1 MTADTSRLR
10 LAVLGVV
17 AMSLFA
23 ALTARL
29 WYLQV
34 LDTAEFR
41 VAAEAN
47 QVRLVYEPAP
57 RGRILDR
64 EGRVLVDN
72 KVIDVLTLSRVEAQD
87 HPDVLPRLA
96 ALLGIPESDVID
108 RIADPKFSPYRPV
121 PLAID
126 VPEDKIVYIREHQE
140 DFPGVDNSQITTRV
154 YPHGPLAAHVLGY
167 VGEINEEELAERR
180 NDGYRLGDNI
190 GKSGVERS
198 LEPYL
203 RGQAG
208 VTKLEVDSKGRRL
221 RTLGQVAPVQGDD
234 VQLTIDLDVQR
245 LTEESLAQGLE
256 AARREW
262 DGDTKKHF
270 LATAGTAVVLDPRDG
285 AVLAMASF
293 PTYDPAAFTDGIS
306 KPAFAAL
313 NDPAN
318 HYPLNN
324 RAIQGLYA
332 PGSTFK
338 FVTALA
344 ALREGMITPNHTIVD
359 EGKIAIGNRVFRN
372 AGSHPWGR
380 VDLPRALSVSS
391 DVYFYKLGFQFW
403 TERDEYGDGIQEA
416 ARDLGFGAKTGINL
430 GSEAVGRVPTPESRA
445 ELHAKYPKAW
455 PNGEWFGGDNV
466 NLSIGQGETV
476 ATPLQLAS
484 AYAAVAN
491 GGTIY
496 QPRMAAQ
503 TIRPDGK
510 LSEDLKP
517 RVLRQLSIGPEL
529 QGPLMAGLR
538 GAVADAQGT
547 AHAAFAGFRAM
558 PVAGK
563 TGTAQVFGKQDTAV
577 FVGVAPVPDPKYVI
591 SVVLEEG
598 GFGGQSAAP
607 IARRVLA
614 GLAGE
619 PPEPIRIAE
628 AID

>member
-17 AMSLFA
+17 ATSLFA

-72 KVIDVLTLSRVEAQD
+72 RVVDVLTLSRVEAHD
-87 HPDVLPRLA
+87 HPEVLPRVA
-96 ALLGIPESDVID
+96 ALLGVPKDEVID
-108 RIADPKFSPYRPV
+108 RILDPKFSPYRPV

-140 DFPGVDNSQITTRV
+140 DFPGVDNSQVTSRV
-154 YPHGPLAAHVLGY
+154 YPQGSLAAHVLGY
-167 VGEINEEELAERR
+167 VGEITTELEDKR
-180 NDGYRLGDNI
+180 DEGYRLGDDI
-190 GKSGVERS
+190 GKTGVEQS
-198 LEPYL
+198 LEQYL
-203 RGQAG
+203 RGDAG

-234 VQLTIDLDVQR
+234 VQLTIDLDIQR
-245 LTEESLAQGLE
+245 LAEESLAQGLQ
-256 AARREW
+256 AAQQHW
-262 DGDTKKHF
+262 DRDQKKHF
-270 LATAGTAVVLDPRDG
+270 IAPAGAVVVLDPNDG
-285 AVLAMASF
+285 SVLAMASH
-293 PTYDPAAFTDGIS
+293 PTYDPGAFIDGVS
-306 KPAFAAL
+306 QPTWAAL

-338 FVTALA
+338 LVTALA
-344 ALREGMITPNHTIVD
+344 SLRDGVIAPNTTILD
-359 EGKIAIGNRVFRN
+359 EGKIRIGDRTFRN

-380 VDLPRALSVSS
+380 VDLVRAIAVSS
-391 DVYFYKLGFQFW
+391 DVYFYKLGYEYWRLREQF
-403 TERDEYGDGIQEA
+403 GDGIQA
-416 ARDLGFGAKTGINL
+416 VARELGFGQQTGINL
-430 GSEAVGRVPTPESRA
+430 PSERRGRVPTPEIRQQ
-445 ELHAKYPKAW
+445 LHDDNPEAF
-455 PNGEWFGGDNV
+455 PNGEWYGGDNV
-466 NLSIGQGETV
+466 NLAIGQGEMV

-484 AYAAVAN
+484 AYAAVGN
-491 GGTIY
+491 GGTVY

-503 TIRPDGK
+503 TLRPDGE
-510 LSEDLKP
+510 LSEDLNP
-517 RVLRQLSIGPEL
+517 RAIRQLSFGPEVR
-529 QGPLMAGLR
+529 GPILAGLR
-538 GAVADAQGT
+538 GAIANADGT
-547 AHAAFAGFRAM
+547 AHAAFAGFSAM
-558 PVAGK
+558 AAAGK
-563 TGTAQVFGKQDTAV
+563 TGTAQVFGKQDTAI
-577 FVGVAPVPDPKYVI
+577 FVGMAPVPDPKYVI

-598 GFGGQSAAP
+598 GFGGETAAS
-607 IARRVLA
+607 IARRILA

-619 PPEPIRIAE
+619 PPEAIRIAE
-628 AID
+628 ALD

>member
-10 LAVLGVV
+10 LAIIGVM

-34 LDTAEFR
+34 LDTEEFR

-72 KVIDVLTLSRVEAQD
+72 RVIDVLTLSRVEAQD

-96 ALLGIPESDVID
+96 ALLAIPQGEIVD
-108 RIADPKFSPYRPV
+108 RIVDPKYSPYRPV
-121 PLAID
+121 PLAVD
-126 VPEDKIVYIREHQE
+126 VPEEKIVYIREHQE
-140 DFPGVDNSQITTRV
+140 DFPGVDNSQITSRV
-154 YPHGPLAAHVLGY
+154 YPHGNLAAHVLGY
-167 VGEINEEELAERR
+167 VGEINDKELEERR
-180 NDGYRLGDNI
+180 AHGYRLGDDI
-190 GKSGVERS
+190 GKTGVERS

-203 RGQAG
+203 RGEAG

-221 RTLGQVAPVQGDD
+221 RTLGQVAAVQGDD
-234 VQLTIDLDVQR
+234 VQLTIDLDMQS
-245 LTEESLAQGLE
+245 LAEESLAQGLQ
-256 AARREW
+256 AAQQHW
-262 DGDTKKHF
+262 DPDQKKHF
-270 LATAGTAVVLDPRDG
+270 LAPAGATVVLDPNDG
-285 AVLAMASF
+285 SVLAMASF
-293 PTYDPAAFTDGIS
+293 PTYDPGAFIDGIS

-318 HYPLNN
+318 YYPLNN

-338 FVTALA
+338 LVTALA
-344 ALREGMITPNHTIVD
+344 ALRQGMITPNYSFTD
-359 EGKIAIGNRVFRN
+359 EGRLKIGDRFFRN
-372 AGSHPWGR
+372 AGSRAWGR
-380 VDLPRALSVSS
+380 VDLTRALAVSS
-391 DVYFYKLGFQFW
+391 DVYFYHLGYRFW
-403 TERDEYGDGIQEA
+403 TEREQWGDGIQAA
-416 ARDLGFGAKTGINL
+416 ARLLGFGAKTGINL
-430 GSEAVGRVPTPESRA
+430 PSEAIGRVPTPESRR
-445 ELHAKYPKAW
+445 ELHEKYPEAW
-455 PNGEWFGGDNV
+455 PYPDWRGGDNV

-484 AYAAVAN
+484 AYATLAN
-491 GGTIY
+491 GGTVY
-496 QPRMAAQ
+496 QPRLAAQ
-503 TIRPDGK
+503 TIRPDGE
-510 LSEDLKP
+510 LSEDLSP
-517 RVLRQLSIGPEL
+517 RALRQLELGPDL
-529 QGPLMAGLR
+529 RGPLMAGLR
-538 GAVADAQGT
+538 GAVADPQGT
-547 AHAAFAGFRAM
+547 AHAAFGGFRAM

-563 TGTAQVFGKQDTAV
+563 TGTAQVFGKQDTAI
-577 FVGVAPVPDPKYVI
+577 FVGMGPVPNPNYVV
-591 SVVLEEG
+591 SVILEEG
-598 GFGGQSAAP
+598 GFGGETAAP
-607 IARRVLA
+607 IARRILA

>member
-10 LAVLGVV
+10 LAVIGVV
-17 AMSLFA
+17 TMSLFA

-64 EGRVLVDN
+64 EGRILVDN
-72 KVIDVLTLSRVEAQD
+72 QIIDVLTLSRVEAQD
-87 HPDVLPRLA
+87 HPDVLPRVA
-96 ALLGIPESDVID
+96 ALLGIPESEVVD

-121 PLAID
+121 PLAIN
-126 VPEDKIVYIREHQE
+126 VPEDKIVYIRERQE

-154 YPHGPLAAHVLGY
+154 YPHGPLAAHILGY
-167 VGEINEEELAERR
+167 VSEIGDELDGLRDE
-180 NDGYRLGDNI
+180 GYRLGDNI
-190 GKSGVERS
+190 GKAGVELS
-198 LEPYL
+198 LEKYL
-203 RGQAG
+203 RGEAG
-208 VTKLEVDSKGRRL
+208 VTKLEVDSQGRRL

-234 VQLTIDLDVQR
+234 VQLTIDLDVQK
-245 LTEESLAQGLE
+245 LAEESLVQGLE
-256 AARREW
+256 AARRHW
-262 DGDTKKHF
+262 DGDQKKHF
-270 LATAGTAVVLDPRDG
+270 LATAGATVVLDPNDG

-293 PTYDPAAFTDGIS
+293 PTYDPGAFINGIS
-306 KPAFAAL
+306 DPDWAAL

-324 RAIQGLYA
+324 RAVQGQYA

-338 FVTALA
+338 IVTAMA
-344 ALREGMITPNHTIVD
+344 ALREGMITPNHTITDV
-359 EGKIAIGNRVFRN
+359 GRVKIGDRFFRN

-391 DVYFYKLGFQFW
+391 DVYFYELGYRFW
-403 TERDEYGDGIQEA
+403 TEREKFGHGIQEA
-416 ARDLGFGAKTGINL
+416 ARDLGFGSKTGINL
-430 GSEAVGRVPTPESRA
+430 GSEQAGRVPTPKSRA
-445 ELHAKYPKAW
+445 ELHEKYPKAW
-455 PNGEWFGGDNV
+455 PNGEWYGGDNV

-476 ATPLQLAS
+476 ATPLQMAT
-484 AYAAVAN
+484 AYSAVAN

-503 TIRPDGK
+503 TVRPDGK
-510 LSEDLKP
+510 LSQDLKP
-517 RVLRQLSIGPEL
+517 RVLRQLSIRPEVH
-529 QGPLMAGLR
+529 GPLMAGLR
-538 GAVADAQGT
+538 GAVADPQGT
-547 AHAAFAGFRAM
+547 AHPAFAGFRAM

-563 TGTAQVFGKQDTAV
+563 TGTAQVFGKQDTAL
-577 FVGVAPVPDPKYVI
+577 FVGVAPVPDPKYVV

-598 GFGGQSAAP
+598 GFGGETAAP
-607 IARRVLA
+607 IARRILA

-628 AID
+628 SID